1 VAGAA
6 DAGTV
11 AATVAA
17 IWAAT
22 LGVDA
27 LDLADDF
34 FERGGNSLIAMQVVL
49 RIGAGLG
56 LKLTPAD
63 LFEAPTLGEFCG
75 LVERLAQP
83 C

>member
-1 VAGAA
+1 
-6 DAGTV
+6 
-11 AATVAA
+11 
-17 IWAAT
+17 
-22 LGVDA
+22 
-27 LDLADDF
+27 
-34 FERGGNSLIAMQVVL
+34 MQVVL
-49 RIGAGLG
+49 RIGAELG